1 MFFFRANRGG
11 CWASY
16 EFLQYPGNPSFGNE
30 VLDFF
35 KQIYCFSLWMVIW
48 WMGFPVHKPPIF
60 LGCRSG
66 TSKKKGCWTE
76 IRLMWFLPISVDG
89 RDSPAANPTC
99 YNHEAVWKNG
109 GKMLQASTG
118 AGFLFHQQSVILLN
132 LLRFLGWKVEHR
144 RESSP
149 RFFLSEEVTGVS
161 IVDAEVTSF
170 LNIPKTCG
178 LVNWT
183 KNRFRRFPSRIFR
196 LIQKKDNFGPMPK
209 ILNYLTTLS
218 SMFFYSFYRYY
229 IKIV

>member
-1 MFFFRANRGG
+1 MEGILRR
-11 CWASY
+11 
-16 EFLQYPGNPSFGNE
+16 ETHLLHNE
-30 VLDFF
+30 TPME
-35 KQIYCFSLWMVIW
+35 KW
-48 WMGFPVHKPPIF
+48 
-60 LGCRSG
+60 
-66 TSKKKGCWTE
+66 
-76 IRLMWFLPISVDG
+76 
-89 RDSPAANPTC
+89 
-99 YNHEAVWKNG
+99 

-118 AGFLFHQQSVILLN
+118 AGFLFHQLSVILLN
-132 LLRFLGWKVEHR
+132 LWGSWGGRLNIAENHR
-144 RESSP
+144 P
-149 RFFLSEEVTGVS
+149 VFFLSEEVTGVS

-218 SMFFYSFYRYY
+218 SMIFFLQIHRYY